1 MTELPPI
8 LTAEEF
14 EADAIAT
21 MTKPFVSKFGA
32 VEWRNVMAAGVQH
45 RWLVKGLLTEGELA
59 MLAGGMQ
66 SGKTFAALDLA
77 MCVARGVPWFD
88 RKVIQGGV
96 IYQAGED
103 PTGVRAKRLPAYVKA
118 NGLSFEKDVPFVL
131 LTGGLNLWA
140 GEERTAEFIAEC
152 KHWSQRM
159 SDPLRLIVIDTY
171 AKATTGADE
180 ISGKEVSVIL
190 DRVERIR
197 RETGAAV
204 LLVDHL
210 NAQGEKVRG
219 AANKTANIDAVLICR
234 FAMVEGAKKGE
245 QAIAVD
251 HDNRKIREITND
263 IKFGGKV
270 KNGDSLAKPLRFV
283 LPAVEIGR
291 DEDGEPIT
299 SCTIAPPAGE
309 DVEKRE
315 AAASPKLNVKLSIA
329 MRALKKA
336 IDEKGR
342 SAPAHAED
350 APGGRACVTL
360 SDWRDFLAPL
370 ISEEGEDL
378 EKLKERTRDTLRK
391 TLIPELIDR
400 NYVRKYGDWVWRSN
414 RKLASLDGSRP
425 SPESRSTVD
434 DPPLSEELQ
443 KLAGEIPF

>member
-8 LTAEEF
+8 FGARDF
-14 EADAIAT
+14 EAKALSL
-21 MTKPFVSKFGA
+21 MTKPFESKFGA
-32 VEWRNVMAAGVQH
+32 VQWKDVAAPGVQH

-77 MCVARGVPWFD
+77 MSIARGEPWFG
-88 RKVIQGGV
+88 RKTLKGGV

-103 PTGVRAKRLPAYVKA
+103 PTGVRARRLPAYVKA
-118 NGLSFEKDVPFVL
+118 NGMTFEGDFPFVL
-131 LTGGLNLWA
+131 LTGTINLWL
-140 GEERTAEFIAEC
+140 GDERTDEFIAEC
-152 KHWSQRM
+152 RHWSAQM
-159 SDPLRLIVIDTY
+159 ADPLRLIVIDTY

-180 ISGKEVSVIL
+180 ISGKEMSIVL

-197 RETGAAV
+197 RATGAAV

-210 NAQGEKVRG
+210 NAHGERVRG

-234 FAMVEGAKKGE
+234 FAMVDGAKKGE

-251 HDNRKIREITND
+251 HDKRKVREITND

-270 KNGDSLAKPLRFV
+270 KNGDSLAKPFRFV
-283 LPAVEIGR
+283 LPSVEIGR
-291 DEDGEPIT
+291 DEDGDPIT
-299 SCTIAPPAGE
+299 SCVVAPPAGE
-309 DVEKRE
+309 DIEWRE

-342 SAPAHAED
+342 NAPSHVDEAPA
-350 APGGRACVTL
+350 GKACVTL
-360 SDWRDFLAPL
+360 SDWRDALAPL
-370 ISEEGEDL
+370 ISEEGEGD
-378 EKLKERTRDTLRK
+378 EGLKERTRDTLRK

-400 NYVRKYGDWVWRSN
+400 NYVRKYGDWVWRTG
-414 RKLASLDGSRP
+414 RTIAGMDRAFGAP
-425 SPESRSTVD
+425 AGPAQPEED
-434 DPPLSEELQ
+434 KPLSEDLQ
-443 KLAGEIPF
+443 SLGDIPF

>member
-1 MTELPPI
+1 MSSIPAI
-8 LTAEEF
+8 LSAEDF
-14 EADAIAT
+14 EAEALSV

-32 VEWRNVMAAGVQH
+32 VGWRNILAPGVTH

-59 MLAGGMQ
+59 MLAGGTQ
-66 SGKTFAALDLA
+66 SGKTFAALDIA
-77 MCVARGVPWFD
+77 MSIALGRDWFG
-88 RKVIQGGV
+88 RKVSQGAV

-118 NGLSFEKDVPFVL
+118 NGLAFDQDMPFTL
-131 LTGGLNLWA
+131 LTGGLNLWL

-152 KHWSQRM
+152 KHWAGQM

-180 ISGKEVSVIL
+180 ISGKEVSIVL

-210 NAQGEKVRG
+210 NADGGRVRG

-234 FAMVEGAKKGE
+234 LASAASAKKGDE
-245 QAIAVD
+245 QEVLD

-263 IKFGGKV
+263 LKFGGKI
-270 KNGDSLAKPLRFV
+270 KNGESLSKPIRFV
-283 LPAVEIGR
+283 LKAVEIGR
-291 DEDGEPIT
+291 DEDNDPIT
-299 SCTIAPPAGE
+299 SCVVVPPSGE
-309 DVEKRE
+309 EVARKEGG
-315 AAASPKLNVKLSIA
+315 ASRKLNVKYSLA

-342 SAPAHAED
+342 NAPAHVED
-350 APGGRACVTL
+350 APAGPACITL
-360 SDWRDFLAPL
+360 ADWRDALAPL
-370 ISEEGEDL
+370 ISNEDEDA
-378 EKLKERTRDTLRK
+378 EKLKERTRDHLRK

-400 NYVRKYGDWVWRSN
+400 NYVRKYGDWIWRTG
-414 RKLASLDGSRP
+414 RRIAGIDAYASEAPAPAS
-425 SPESRSTVD
+425 
-434 DPPLSEELQ
+434 DPPPLAEELQ
-443 KLAGEIPF
+443 DISF